1 MRQADLCVIGAGS
14 GGLTLASGAAGL
26 GAKVVLIESHKFGG
40 DCLNVGCVP
49 SKALIAA
56 AHHAQRLREG
66 AGFGISNVEPEID
79 FARVMGH
86 VRATI
91 DHIAPVDS
99 PARYRGMGVHVIEA
113 PAKFIAADRVEAGG
127 EIIQARRFA
136 IGSGSEPAVPPIAGL
151 DQTPYLTNETLFD
164 LKELPEHLIVMGGG
178 PIGCE
183 MAQAFCRLGARV
195 TLIER
200 ARILPR
206 EDLEMARL
214 VQTRLMAEGITIITG
229 REIISVRPGDHGVVV
244 GLEGEEIIGSHLLVA
259 AGRKISADSL
269 GLEQAGI
276 DYSKSGIPVDR
287 SLRTSNKRVYAL
299 GDVLGGLAFTH
310 VAGYQAGLILRHAL
324 FRLPIRYDANLMPRA
339 TYTDPEL
346 ASVGLDEVAARA
358 QGAIRILRWPLA
370 DNDRA
375 VATRQMDGL
384 VKVITD
390 NGGRILGA
398 SILSP
403 HAGDLIQIW
412 AQAVTNKARIGS
424 IASQVVAYPN
434 LGEISKRAAGAYFA
448 PLLFSA
454 RTRALVKFL
463 QRLPF

>member
-1 MRQADLCVIGAGS
+1 
-14 GGLTLASGAAGL
+14 
-26 GAKVVLIESHKFGG
+26 
-40 DCLNVGCVP
+40 
-49 SKALIAA
+49 
-56 AHHAQRLREG
+56 
-66 AGFGISNVEPEID
+66 
-79 FARVMGH
+79 
-86 VRATI
+86 
-91 DHIAPVDS
+91 
-99 PARYRGMGVHVIEA
+99 
-113 PAKFIAADRVEAGG
+113 
-127 EIIQARRFA
+127 
-136 IGSGSEPAVPPIAGL
+136 
-151 DQTPYLTNETLFD
+151 
-164 LKELPEHLIVMGGG
+164 MGGG

-183 MAQAFCRLGARV
+183 KAQAFCRLGSRV
-195 TLIER
+195 TLIAR

-229 REIISVRPGDHGVVV
+229 REIISVRPGHHGVVV

-259 AGRKISADSL
+259 AGRKISADRL

-276 DYSKSGIPVDR
+276 DYSRSGIPVDR

-375 VATRQMDGL
+375 IATRQMDGL